1 MTHPPD
7 DHPNP
12 RSDPRLDAAWRD
24 DRRYV
29 LDIALRI
36 LGDLGNAEDAVQEAF
51 TRLFRS
57 DIDEID
63 DVRAWLVTVVS
74 RVCLDQLRAARRRP
88 QAPFDPG
95 DGREPTPSV
104 RATAD
109 PADRVTLDD
118 SVRLALQVMLQRL
131 SPAERTAFV
140 LHDVFQLTFDDIAGI
155 VGRTPAACRQLA
167 SRARRQISDDG
178 PGRFSVES
186 TEQRAVTERFIA
198 ACTTGDLDALLAVL
212 DPHVSAAGD
221 DALAWR
227 ELYRGWRRAALE
239 LATRILGRGRPV
251 RQVTGR
257 KRIARGALRYLG
269 PRHGTTLVSVPT
281 PGDPSVLALLDGR
294 AVALITLTI
303 RDGRIAHAHA
313 VADPA
318 KLAPITA
325 ALHP

>member
-1 MTHPPD
+1 MTSPQE
-7 DHPNP
+7 
-12 RSDPRLDAAWRD
+12 RATSLDAAWRD

-36 LGDLGNAEDAVQEAF
+36 VGDLGKAEDAVQEAF

-74 RVCLDQLRAARRRP
+74 RVCIDQLRAARRKP
-88 QAPFDPG
+88 QEPFDPG
-95 DGREPTPSV
+95 DGREPAPSLGAGV
-104 RATAD
+104 D

-140 LHDVFQLTFDDIAGI
+140 LHDVFQLPFDDIAGI
-155 VGRTPAACRQLA
+155 VGRSPAACRQLA
-167 SRARRQISDDG
+167 SRARRQIRTDG
-178 PGRFSVES
+178 PDRFSVES
-186 TEQRAVTERFIA
+186 TEQRVVTERFIA

-212 DPHVSAAGD
+212 DPDVSAEGD
-221 DALAWR
+221 NALAR
-227 ELYRGWRRAALE
+227 ELYRGWRRHALAV
-239 LATRILGRGRPV
+239 LSRVLGHRARV
-251 RQVTGR
+251 RRVVGR
-257 KRIARGALRYLG
+257 KRIAKGAIRFLG
-269 PRHGTTLVSVPT
+269 PRFGTTLVSVPT
-281 PGDPSVLALLDGR
+281 QGDPSVLALLDGR

-318 KLAPITA
+318 KLAPVSA
-325 ALHP
+325 ALRG